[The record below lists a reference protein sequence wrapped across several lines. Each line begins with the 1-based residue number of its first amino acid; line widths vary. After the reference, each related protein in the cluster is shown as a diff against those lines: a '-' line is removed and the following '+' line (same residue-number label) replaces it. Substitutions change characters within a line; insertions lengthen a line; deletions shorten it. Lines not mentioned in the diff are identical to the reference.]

1 MYHQHLYH
9 SAFGVVDTN
18 KVVSNEFKKSNS
30 KVYMLKTKID
40 NNYLPNFED
49 LKENYE
55 IVHKL
60 IQEGKAISVATIRQY
75 GIADTLTKM
84 CIGNKIGFEFKT
96 EKCLFKPR
104 YGSFIIEAKEDINI
118 DKLELLGST
127 IEKKEIIISKTE
139 KLDLEKLI
147 KIWEE
152 PLEKVFPT
160 KAKSKYAKIENVL
173 YVGADATFRPQ
184 KVASTNCNIKIA
196 KPKVFIPVFPGTNC
210 EYDLQK
216 AFIDAGADPK
226 VVVFKNIRENDVEDS
241 IIEME
246 KAIKEAQII
255 MLPGGFSAGDE
266 PDGSGKFIATVFRNP
281 RLKEAIHKHLN
292 EQDGL
297 ILRNM

>member
-1 MYHQHLYH
+1 M
-9 SAFGVVDTN
+9 
-18 KVVSNEFKKSNS
+18 VSNEFKKAGS
-30 KVYMLKTKID
+30 KVYILKAKYTKD
-40 NNYLPNFED
+40 FLPDFED

-60 IQEGKAISVATIRQY
+60 INQGKAISVATIRQY

-84 CIGNKIGFEFKT
+84 CIGNKIGFEFEK

-104 YGSFIIEAKEDINI
+104 YGSFIIESSEDLNI
-118 DKLELLGST
+118 DKLELLGNT
-127 IEKKEIIISKTE
+127 IKEKEIKISNKE
-139 KLDLEKLI
+139 ILDLEELI

-160 KAKSKYAKIENVL
+160 KCRGLDALGDPDKIENVL
-173 YVGADATFRPQ
+173 SDKKQ
-184 KVASTNCNIKIA
+184 MIVAKSKIA

-210 EYDLQK
+210 EYDLGK

-226 VVVFKNIRENDVEDS
+226 IVVFKNLKENDIEDS
-241 IIEME
+241 IYEME
-246 KAIKEAQII
+246 KAINEAQII

-297 ILRNM
+297 ILRYM